1 MQRIKPLI
9 LIILFCG
16 TSVFG
21 CINTISEGLSD
32 GTILWSDEKSQ
43 IPLGHNFKQFDKE
56 KTLEKL
62 YKFYDKTKNIKYLS
76 DVGVVLIL
84 QQKYIEAKDIYLKIE
99 EIDPTRYATASNLGT
114 VYELL
119 GDNENALTWIKKA
132 VEINPKS
139 HQNSEWIHV
148 KILETKIKGEQ
159 SITSDSLIN
168 TNFGTSPNPTTTLSP
183 QQLAELRDALYFQLN
198 ERVSFIKPPDKIIAN
213 LMYDLANVTFLTGG
227 KDAAITIYEK
237 AREYSFTDEILQ
249 SRIYNA
255 KGIPQ
260 PEKPVSVEEPK
271 QSNYFI
277 WIFEGLSGLVMIAIS
292 IIVIKRKKE
301 ITIE

>member
-16 TSVFG
+16 ISVFG
-21 CINTISEGLSD
+21 CINTISESLSD

-62 YKFYDKTKNIKYLS
+62 YKLYDETKDVKYLS
-76 DVGVVLIL
+76 DVGVVLIF
-84 QQKYIEAKDIYLKIE
+84 QQKYNEAKAVYLKIE

-119 GDNENALTWIKKA
+119 GENENALTWIKKA

-139 HQNSEWIHV
+139 HENSEWIHV

-168 TNFGTSPNPTTTLSP
+168 TNFGTSPNPTTTLSK
-183 QQLAELRDALYFQLN
+183 QQLLELRDALYFQLN

-213 LMYDLANVTFLTGG
+213 LMYDLANVTFLIGG
-227 KDAAITIYEK
+227 KESAITIYEK
-237 AREYSFTDEILQ
+237 AREYGFTDEILD
-249 SRIYNA
+249 SRLYNA

-260 PEKPVSVEEPK
+260 PEKPVIAEKPK
-271 QSNYFI
+271 QSNYFM
-277 WIFEGLSGLVMIAIS
+277 WMIAGLTGLA
-292 IIVIKRKKE
+292 IIAILTIILKRIKKRME
-301 ITIE
+301 

>member
-1 MQRIKPLI
+1 MKKLKLLI
-9 LIILFCG
+9 LIIMLCG

-62 YKFYDKTKNIKYLS
+62 YKFYDETKDVKYLS

-84 QQKYIEAKDIYLKIE
+84 QQKYNEAKDIYLKIE

-114 VYELL
+114 AYELL
-119 GDNENALTWIKKA
+119 GDNENALVWIKKA
-132 VEINPKS
+132 VEINPTS
-139 HQNSEWIHV
+139 HRNSEWIHV

-159 SITSDSLIN
+159 SVTSDSLIN
-168 TNFGTSPNPTTTLSP
+168 TNFGTSPNPTATLSK

-213 LMYDLANVTFLTGG
+213 LMYDLANVTFLIGG

-237 AREYSFTDEILQ
+237 AREYGFTDEILQ

-260 PEKPVSVEEPK
+260 PEKPVIKEEPK

-277 WIFEGLSGLVMIAIS
+277 WMFAGLIVLVIITVS
-292 IIVIKRKKE
+292 IIILKLRKK
-301 ITIE
+301 